1 MIIEYD
7 SLLRDAIGM
16 LFESFG
22 ARVEGFATQ
31 GEGLAALET
40 GSFDMIYC
48 EYELNA
54 GNCASVIE
62 RVKALQ
68 PEAML
73 VLVTSCRFLDA
84 LLECDLR
91 KIKSCRILVKPIQIE
106 AIYALLDQLM
116 ENLRQETDAKPNA
129 ISEEGAMR

>member
-1 MIIEYD
+1 
-7 SLLRDAIGM
+7 
-16 LFESFG
+16 
-22 ARVEGFATQ
+22 
-31 GEGLAALET
+31 
-40 GSFDMIYC
+40 
-48 EYELNA
+48 
-54 GNCASVIE
+54 
-62 RVKALQ
+62 
-68 PEAML
+68 
-73 VLVTSCRFLDA
+73 VTSCRFLDA